1 MLTLFN
7 IYFIHLVGLKVR
19 FMNHILKTFLF
30 FGLIFSL
37 YHCTP
42 NYIALQDAEQGM
54 FLERSQKAS
63 VQTFFNR
70 RMESELKG
78 RMNKNWY
85 IVNEDMDNVY
95 FGQIQKDNNI
105 AMVNPFY
112 RVNKTDLDS
121 IFPGYRSIEGKHI
134 KAKMFQS
141 FVKPILDE
149 RLNSLCPQSQQIDY
163 KKRDYKLTKN
173 GIESEIKFVGKC
185 YEKRIFTAEVK
196 ATLSPENLETIT
208 EDIKIK

>member
-1 MLTLFN
+1 
-7 IYFIHLVGLKVR
+7 
-19 FMNHILKTFLF
+19 MNHIIKTFLF

-37 YHCTP
+37 YNCTP
-42 NYIALQDAEQGM
+42 NYIALQDAEQGL
-54 FLERSQKAS
+54 FLDRSKKVS

-70 RMESELKG
+70 RMDSELKS
-78 RMNKNWY
+78 RISKNWY
-85 IVNEDMDNVY
+85 IVNEDLDNVY
-95 FGQIQKDNNI
+95 FGQLQKNNEVSF
-105 AMVNPFY
+105 VNPFY
-112 RVNKTDLDS
+112 RVSKTSLDS

-134 KAKMFQS
+134 KAKMFQN
-141 FVKPILDE
+141 FVKPIIDE
-149 RLNSLCPQSQQIDY
+149 RLNTLCPQSQQIDY

-196 ATLSPENLETIT
+196 ATLSPKNLETIT